1 MEKKLKI
8 QTCKQL
14 LSRLPVDTRGEYL
27 NKDEIKANV
36 NSSIPNQNFSSSHYH
51 NEGSYPDQI
60 FGFLYQLCM
69 YSFFSYILYIF
80 LVWISGE
87 NAGFFSMKRKKS
99 SWHWPRGASSSH
111 GRSKAEATFCIL
123 NDDVKRLYFFLLF
136 MCITACPVHTGLS
149 GSSGSQRQHPL
160 NITAV
165 TGITVELKC
174 KVKLHECGNFN
185 G

>member
-1 MEKKLKI
+1 MF
-8 QTCKQL
+8 
-14 LSRLPVDTRGEYL
+14 LSRSDLRFPL
-27 NKDEIKANV
+27 QA
-36 NSSIPNQNFSSSHYH
+36 
-51 NEGSYPDQI
+51 
-60 FGFLYQLCM
+60 L
-69 YSFFSYILYIF
+69 YSFFLLNFRS
-80 LVWISGE
+80 
-87 NAGFFSMKRKKS
+87 FFSMKRKKS
-99 SWHWPRGASSSH
+99 SWHWPRGGEAVSQAAAA
-111 GRSKAEATFCIL
+111 KATFCIL

>member
-69 YSFFSYILYIF
+69 YSFFPTFCIF
-80 LVWISGE
+80 FGLNFRRV
-87 NAGFFSMKRKKS
+87 FSMKRKKS

-136 MCITACPVHTGLS
+136 MCITACPVHTGR
-149 GSSGSQRQHPL
+149 SSSTSEQGSQRQHPL

>member
-1 MEKKLKI
+1 MKVLI
-8 QTCKQL
+8 QIRSSVSFTSFVCIPFFL
-14 LSRLPVDTRGEYL
+14 HSVYFFGL
-27 NKDEIKANV
+27 NFRRV
-36 NSSIPNQNFSSSHYH
+36 
-51 NEGSYPDQI
+51 
-60 FGFLYQLCM
+60 
-69 YSFFSYILYIF
+69 
-80 LVWISGE
+80 
-87 NAGFFSMKRKKS
+87 FSMKRKKS

-136 MCITACPVHTGLS
+136 MCITACPVHTGR
-149 GSSGSQRQHPL
+149 SSSTSEQGSQRQHPL

>member
-1 MEKKLKI
+1 MF
-8 QTCKQL
+8 
-14 LSRLPVDTRGEYL
+14 LSRSDLRFPL
-27 NKDEIKANV
+27 QA
-36 NSSIPNQNFSSSHYH
+36 
-51 NEGSYPDQI
+51 
-60 FGFLYQLCM
+60 L
-69 YSFFSYILYIF
+69 YSFFLLNFRS
-80 LVWISGE
+80 
-87 NAGFFSMKRKKS
+87 FFSMKRKKS
-99 SWHWPRGASSSH
+99 SWHWPRGEAVSQAAAA
-111 GRSKAEATFCIL
+111 KATFCIL

>member
-1 MEKKLKI
+1 MF
-8 QTCKQL
+8 
-14 LSRLPVDTRGEYL
+14 LSRSDLRFPL
-27 NKDEIKANV
+27 QA
-36 NSSIPNQNFSSSHYH
+36 
-51 NEGSYPDQI
+51 
-60 FGFLYQLCM
+60 L
-69 YSFFSYILYIF
+69 YSFFLLNFRS
-80 LVWISGE
+80 
-87 NAGFFSMKRKKS
+87 FFSMKRKKS
-99 SWHWPRGASSSH
+99 SWHWPRGGEAVSQAAAA
-111 GRSKAEATFCIL
+111 KATFCIL

-149 GSSGSQRQHPL
+149 GSGSQRQHPL